1 MSEKQ
6 LHQSVC
12 DYIRYKHPHVLLN
25 VDLSGQN
32 MSPMIGAQLKRLRSN
47 SGYPDIMV
55 YKARTVLVKNTYAGN
70 EILEEINYH
79 GFFLELKVEGYKL
92 FNKKGEYKT
101 DHLKNQAECMRRL
114 REEGYYAEF
123 ASGIDEAIF
132 HIDKYFN

>member
-12 DYIRYKHPHVLLN
+12 DYIRYKYPNVLLN

-47 SGYPDIMV
+47 SGYPDIMI
-55 YKARTVLVKNTYAGN
+55 YKAK
-70 EILEEINYH
+70 EEFGITLFH
-79 GFFLELKVEGYKL
+79 GFFLELKIEGYKL
-92 FNKKGEYKT
+92 YNKQGELKT

-123 ASGIDEAIF
+123 ACGLDSAIRQIDNYMKN
-132 HIDKYFN
+132 D